1 MDTVLEQIR
10 FDFCHGKLS
19 HAVLLDGGTE
29 SHRLDIAFQI
39 AQMLVC
45 AKSDPPCG
53 VCSHCRKAKEG
64 MHPDILHFA
73 GGSTIGSFKVDTVR
87 SVRQSAMV
95 LPNEA
100 DRKIYILEHVES
112 MSAGAQNALLKILEE
127 PPSYVTFILTCASH
141 TQLLDTVLS
150 RARLYSLHE
159 STQQTED
166 AQHRQAS
173 DIAAK
178 ILLAVGA
185 DNEMDVLRETAALE
199 KDKELFRLCCVM
211 ILSFATQ
218 ALKSKLTDADVAQDA
233 AQIAMAIPREK
244 LYAIIQIAKD
254 TIQYINGNINGNLL
268 LSYFCAQLFAA
279 GNGRT

>member
-29 SHRLDIAFQI
+29 SQRLDIAFQI

-45 AKSDPPCG
+45 AKNDPPCG
-53 VCSHCRKAKEG
+53 VCAHCRKAKDG

-73 GGSTIGSFKVDTVR
+73 GGTTVGSFKVDTVR

-100 DRKIYILEHVES
+100 DRKVYILEHVES

-150 RARLYSLHE
+150 RASLYSLHE
-159 STQQTED
+159 STQQPED
-166 AQHRQAS
+166 TQHRQAS

-185 DNEMDVLRETAALE
+185 DNEMDALRETAALE
-199 KDKELFRLCCVM
+199 KDKELFRLCCTMV
-211 ILSFATQ
+211 LSLATQ
-218 ALKSKLTDADVAQDA
+218 ALKSKLTDADVSQDA
-233 AQIAMAIPREK
+233 ARIAMAIPREK

-254 TIQYINGNINGNLL
+254 TIQNINGNINGNLL